1 MTSSTVLGRCCLIE
15 HQLDAHGGVEGGS
28 LLLVGG
34 VGFSERSARLSCLVC
49 HFNRS
54 MVSAVCVSG
63 VQLHCITL
71 EHAAG
76 MVSVEV
82 KMIRQQLST
91 DGAQCEHV
99 EVSLHGV
106 SPQSGPVRGGTL
118 VTLSGVGLHG
128 SESTGLCCMFG
139 ECGVV
144 EASSEG
150 SATGVGQQAGWC
162 KLEPN

>member
-1 MTSSTVLGRCCLIE
+1 MLFE

-54 MVSAVCVSG
+54 MASAVCVSG

-106 SPQSGPVRGGTL
+106 SPQSGPVRVGTL

-162 KLEPN
+162 KLQPN